1 MWGNLF
7 VESRTVL
14 LRSGKVGLDAILAL
28 ELSVGEL
35 DFFLSPFFF
44 LRNFVIFPFALSMT
58 MPMTPM
64 SMSMTMSM
72 SSLLRLAVRVTAR
85 PMSMPMLLLLL
96 ILSMRV
102 RVLSMRMRSLY
113 RVIIA
118 VVSNVVCPLHY
129 VGVADRSMCM
139 D

>member
-1 MWGNLF
+1 MWGNLL

-58 MPMTPM
+58 MPMTT
-64 SMSMTMSM
+64 MSMTMSM

-102 RVLSMRMRSLY
+102 RVLSMGMRSLY

-118 VVSNVVCPLHY
+118 VVSNVVRPLHY
-129 VGVADRSMCM
+129 VGVADRSMRM